1 MTLTLTA
8 KKNIKKGLNEMEKI
22 LIIGPSWV
30 GDMVMSQSL
39 YTTLKQQ
46 HPQALI
52 DVIAPG
58 WCKPILERMPE
69 INQAIE
75 MPFGHGEFNFSG
87 RRAIGKQ
94 LRAERYDHA
103 YVLPNSAKSALIPWF
118 ANIPKRTGWKGEM
131 RYGLLNDLRPN
142 KKSFQYMVER
152 YVALAHPRS
161 EMVDSSSLGGL
172 VTLPRPSLS
181 INTQEQNAALAK
193 FKLEPTDKVIG
204 LCPGAEFGPAKK
216 WPETHYAEV
225 ANQMAASGHQVW
237 LFGSQKD
244 LETCNN
250 IKELVSKEQQDSI
263 HILAGQTSLIEAVDL
278 LAACQTVVANDSGL
292 MHVAA
297 AVGCNVVA
305 VYGSTSPKYTPPLAE
320 KVEIVHTDIECRPC
334 FKRECQFKHLKC
346 LSELSP
352 KQVLASIQKLEAIA
366 VSPC

>member
-1 MTLTLTA
+1 M
-8 KKNIKKGLNEMEKI
+8 KKI

-39 YTTLKQQ
+39 YIVLKQL
-46 HPQALI
+46 HPESQI

-69 INQAIE
+69 IHQAIE
-75 MPFGHGEFNFSG
+75 MPIGHGEFNLLG
-87 RRAIGKQ
+87 RREIGKS
-94 LRAERYDHA
+94 LREKQYDHA
-103 YVLPNSAKSALIPWF
+103 YILPKSAKSALIPWF
-118 ANIPKRTGWKGEM
+118 ANIPLRTGWKGEM

-142 KKSFQYMVER
+142 MKSFQFMVER
-152 YVALAHPRS
+152 YVALAYS
-161 EMVDSSSLGGL
+161 QAEMIDSSSLGSL
-172 VTLPRPSLS
+172 ETLPRPSLF
-181 INTQEQNAALAK
+181 IDKKEQAEAIAK
-193 FKLEPTDKVIG
+193 FNLNQEAPVIG

-225 ANQMAASGHQVW
+225 ASTMANAGKQVW

-250 IKELVSKEQQDSI
+250 IKQLVPQEHQHQI
-263 HILAGQTSLIEAVDL
+263 HVLAGQTSLIEAVDL

-320 KVEIVHTDIECRPC
+320 KVEIVHTDIDCRPC
-334 FKRECQFKHLKC
+334 FKRECPLGHLNC
-346 LSELSP
+346 LNQLSP
-352 KQVLASIQKLEAIA
+352 QKVISKIPDTE
-366 VSPC
+366 

>member
-1 MTLTLTA
+1 M
-8 KKNIKKGLNEMEKI
+8 KKI

-39 YTTLKQQ
+39 YIVLKQL
-46 HPQALI
+46 HPESQI

-69 INQAIE
+69 IHQAIE
-75 MPFGHGEFNFSG
+75 MPIGHGEFNLLG
-87 RRAIGKQ
+87 RREIGKS
-94 LRAERYDHA
+94 LREKQYDHA
-103 YVLPNSAKSALIPWF
+103 YILPKSAKSALIPWF
-118 ANIPKRTGWKGEM
+118 ANIPLRTGWKGEM

-142 KKSFQYMVER
+142 MKSFQFMVER
-152 YVALAHPRS
+152 YVALAYS
-161 EMVDSSSLGGL
+161 QEEMIDSSSLGGL
-172 VTLPRPSLS
+172 ETLPRPSLF
-181 INTQEQNAALAK
+181 IDKKEQAEAIAK
-193 FKLEPTDKVIG
+193 FNLNQEAPVVG

-225 ANQMAASGHQVW
+225 ASAMVNTGKQVW

-250 IKELVSKEQQDSI
+250 IKQLVPQEHQHQI
-263 HILAGQTSLIEAVDL
+263 HVLAGQTSLIEAVDL

-320 KVEIVHTDIECRPC
+320 KVEIVHTDIDCRPC
-334 FKRECQFKHLKC
+334 FKRECPLGHLNC
-346 LSELSP
+346 LSQLSP
-352 KQVLASIQKLEAIA
+352 QKVISKIPDTE
-366 VSPC
+366 